1 MTTDYFELSIPLK
14 GFDLDALSGILQ
26 MHNCSGIHELSE
38 TEWIVYLAGETKPD
52 DVGRLLNQLRQA
64 NPLFDA
70 NKATLRG
77 QESKDWNAEWRK
89 HFVPLNPVANLW
101 ICPPWEKPTRKSA
114 EILLIDPQMAFGTGH
129 HETTALMLEIMESMN
144 LADKR
149 VLDLGCGSGILALF
163 ARMRQAGEIVGIDI
177 DQDSIDNAWHNMKL
191 NNLADIDFQIGD
203 IHSAG
208 RKPYDVILANIQ
220 FFILKPI
227 ATELRAALKAGAQ
240 LLLSGLLLEEEK
252 AVEDV
257 YGNAGFELISTERKK
272 EWIAM
277 LWRAV

>member
-1 MTTDYFELSIPLK
+1 MTDYFELNIPLQ
-14 GFDLDALSGILQ
+14 GFDLDVLSGVLQ
-26 MHNCSGIHELSE
+26 MHNCSGILELSD
-38 TEWIVYLAGETKPD
+38 TEWVVYLSGEVKPE
-52 DVGRLLNQLRQA
+52 DVERLLEQLKQV
-64 NPLFDA
+64 NPAFDSD
-70 NKATLRG
+70 KATLQR

-89 HFVPLNPVANLW
+89 HFVPLNPVAILW
-101 ICPPWEKPTRKSA
+101 ICPPWDKPEKDDA

-129 HETTALMLEIMESMN
+129 HETTALMLEIMNRMV
-144 LADKR
+144 LADQR
-149 VLDLGCGSGILALF
+149 ILDLGCGSGILALF

-191 NNLADIDFQIGD
+191 NDLNDIDFQVGD

-208 RKPYDVILANIQ
+208 QKPYDIILANIQ

-227 ATELRAALKAGAQ
+227 AAELRAALKPGSQ
-240 LLLSGLLLEEEK
+240 LLLSGLLLEEES
-252 AVEDV
+252 AVAEV
-257 YGNAGFELISTERKK
+257 YGRVGFELISTDRKK

>member
-1 MTTDYFELSIPLK
+1 MTDYFELNISLQ

-26 MHNCSGIHELSE
+26 MHNCSGILELSD
-38 TEWIVYLAGETKPD
+38 TEWVVYLSGEVTPE
-52 DVGRLLNQLRQA
+52 DVERLLEQLKQI
-64 NPLFDA
+64 NPDFDS

-101 ICPPWEKPTRKSA
+101 ICPPWDKPEKDGA

-129 HETTALMLEIMESMN
+129 HETTALMLEIMNRMT
-144 LADKR
+144 LADQR
-149 VLDLGCGSGILALF
+149 ILDLGCGSGILALF

-177 DQDSIDNAWHNMKL
+177 DQDSIDNAWHNMTLNKL
-191 NNLADIDFQIGD
+191 KDIDFRVGD
-203 IHSAG
+203 IHSVG
-208 RKPYDVILANIQ
+208 QTPYDVILANIQ

-227 ATELRAALKAGAQ
+227 AAELRAALKPGSK
-240 LLLSGLLLEEEK
+240 LLLSGLLLEEES
-252 AVEDV
+252 AVAEV
-257 YGNAGFELISTERKK
+257 YGKAGFELISTNRKK

-277 LWRAV
+277 LWRAA